1 MSYLSSYSNRNYA
14 DDIEGMCG
22 DDLITPRSTDQQEFL
37 QWSQD
42 KGLFT
47 FIQLKG
53 FLIVVM
59 HFSHYF
65 RPISGSCQYCRMILD
80 FSHGVFRHLYLKM
93 FQYASVWLNSA
104 VWVGSSLFSL
114 RCDGTCSHRSI
125 WFLSD
130 LQENAQ
136 RHKRAYLCTYAE
148 WHTAAGQSH
157 ESKRAAWRTSSWS
170 DLWVHTP
177 AGNPTQCSHNP
188 YTIQDLAGWDQGKM
202 AQFNGIKIIQR
213 FW

>member
-14 DDIEGMCG
+14 DNIEGMCG

-47 FIQLKG
+47 FIQLKC
-53 FLIVVM
+53 FLLVVR

-65 RPISGSCQYCRMILD
+65 CPLRFLSILQNDFGFFSCSFQAP
-80 FSHGVFRHLYLKM
+80 YLKM
-93 FQYASVWLNSA
+93 FHYASVWLNSA
-104 VWVGSSLFSL
+104 VWVGSSVFSL

-125 WFLSD
+125 WFLND
-130 LQENAQ
+130 LQEDAQ
-136 RHKRAYLCTYAE
+136 RHKRAYLCTYTE
-148 WHTAAGQSH
+148 WHIAAGQSH
-157 ESKRAAWRTSSWS
+157 ECKRAAWRTSSWS

-177 AGNPTQCSHNP
+177 AGNSTQCSHNP
-188 YTIQDLAGWDQGKM
+188 YTIQDLADWDQGKM
-202 AQFNGIKIIQR
+202 AQFNGIKIMQR